1 MEEFN
6 LIIDILGMFTT
17 EKQIICLILAMPN
30 KNTGAHAAT
39 YDRVVLVMILR
50 FLILASKNGVPFYG
64 SPGQCLVSN

>member
-39 YDRVVLVMILR
+39 YDRVVLVMIL
-50 FLILASKNGVPFYG
+50 GVLDIG
-64 SPGQCLVSN
+64 I